1 MQYCWKAR
9 TNEGAK
15 ERNRALS
22 LGSKVGNRTPTSS
35 INVEGLYASI
45 ERSYRGRWY

>member
-9 TNEGAK
+9 TNEGTK
-15 ERNRALS
+15 ERNRASS
-22 LGSKVGNRTPTSS
+22 LGSRVDSSTPISI

-45 ERSYRGRWY
+45 ERSYRGR

>member
-9 TNEGAK
+9 TNKGTK

-22 LGSKVGNRTPTSS
+22 LGSKVGSRTPIPS
-35 INVEGLYASI
+35 INVEGLYAFI
-45 ERSYRGRWY
+45 ERSYRGR